1 MLPLRYL
8 GVLHTLGL
16 TYREEGLKGLY
27 RGYIAYVLAVSNNVV
42 NSLQTSLIITLVPI
56 SAELLMLK
64 TPFYGNYED
73 SDELYKEVMNK
84 QKQLKQKD
92 SK

>member
-27 RGYIAYVLAVSNNVV
+27 RGYIAYVLA
-42 NSLQTSLIITLVPI
+42 TSLIITLVPI

-84 QKQLKQKD
+84 QK
-92 SK
+92 